1 MLLTDR
7 NFNTSFFE
15 AAGGGDP
22 VLYQH
27 LFWFFGHPEVENI
40 SLLTLPFAGKTL
52 LKTKVFYNADYFN
65 SIKVKMSSRKSS
77 SAGNFFDNKKG
88 TSETSRNE
96 LNETPKPVSIHV
108 PKHLKPLSD
117 NDFGYYLA
125 GLIDGDGHIS
135 KIPQIVICFAIKD
148 LSLAYYL
155 KKRIGYG
162 SIQKIKDKNAINLVI
177 AHTKGLIRVHN
188 LVCNKLVLDHKVQSL
203 NVMANSLGLKNEN
216 IKPVFYELKKDLNSF
231 LKTYWIAGF
240 SDADASFQIKIIDR
254 NTIPLKKKE
263 VRLNFQ
269 IDQKYEYVLNIFK
282 SVFGGYVGYR
292 SSQNTYYYGST
303 SFGSARKVIS
313 YFDHFH
319 LNSNKHISYLKWRK
333 CYLLIQNKEH
343 LSFNGLNKICKL
355 KKFLNV

>member
-52 LKTKVFYNADYFN
+52 LKTKVFYKANYLYLK
-65 SIKVKMSSRKSS
+65 KVKTLSLRSL
-77 SAGNFFDNKKG
+77 SAGNFFEKEKD
-88 TSETSRNE
+88 TSETLRNE
-96 LNETPKPVSIHV
+96 LNETPKPVSVHV
-108 PKHLKPLSD
+108 PKHLKPLND
-117 NDFGYYLA
+117 TDFGYYLA

-135 KIPQIVICFAIKD
+135 KTPQIVICFAIKD
-148 LSLAYYL
+148 ISLAYYL

-162 SIQKIKDKNAINLVI
+162 SIQKIKDKNAVNLVI
-177 AHTKGLIRVHN
+177 AHTKGLIKVYN
-188 LVCNKLVLDHKVQSL
+188 LICNKLVINHKVQSL
-203 NVMANSLGLKNEN
+203 SFLAQSLNIEDKVSILKS
-216 IKPVFYELKKDLNSF
+216 KDLENKNF
-231 LKTYWIAGF
+231 LLKTYWIAGF
-240 SDADASFQIKIIDR
+240 SDADASFQIKILDK
-254 NTIPLKKKE
+254 PLPAIRHVRGATVTPRKE

-269 IDQKYEYVLNIFK
+269 IDQKHEYVLNIFK

-313 YFDHFH
+313 YFDYFH
-319 LNSNKHISYLKWRK
+319 LNSSKHISYLK
-333 CYLLIQNKEH
+333 
-343 LSFNGLNKICKL
+343 
-355 KKFLNV
+355 

>member
-52 LKTKVFYNADYFN
+52 LKTKVFYKANYLYLK
-65 SIKVKMSSRKSS
+65 KVKMLSLRSL
-77 SAGNFFDNKKG
+77 SAGNFFEKEKD
-88 TSETSRNE
+88 TSETLRNE
-96 LNETPKPVSIHV
+96 LNETPKPVSVHV
-108 PKHLKPLSD
+108 PKHLKPLND
-117 NDFGYYLA
+117 TDFGYYLA

-135 KIPQIVICFAIKD
+135 KTPQIVICFAIKD
-148 LSLAYYL
+148 ISLAYYL

-162 SIQKIKDKNAINLVI
+162 SIQKIKDKNAVNLVI
-177 AHTKGLIRVHN
+177 AHTKGLIKVYN
-188 LVCNKLVLDHKVQSL
+188 LICNKLVINHKVQSL
-203 NVMANSLGLKNEN
+203 SFLAQSLNIEDKVSILKS
-216 IKPVFYELKKDLNSF
+216 KDLENKNF
-231 LKTYWIAGF
+231 LLKTYWIAGF
-240 SDADASFQIKIIDR
+240 SDADASFQIKILDK
-254 NTIPLKKKE
+254 PLHAIRHAIRHGRGATVTPRKE

-269 IDQKYEYVLNIFK
+269 IDQKHEYVLNIFK

-313 YFDHFH
+313 YFDYFH
-319 LNSNKHISYLKWRK
+319 LNSSKHISYLK
-333 CYLLIQNKEH
+333 
-343 LSFNGLNKICKL
+343 
-355 KKFLNV
+355 

>member
-52 LKTKVFYNADYFN
+52 LKTKVFYKANYLYLK
-65 SIKVKMSSRKSS
+65 KVKTLSLRSL
-77 SAGNFFDNKKG
+77 SAGNFFEKEKD
-88 TSETSRNE
+88 TSETLRNE
-96 LNETPKPVSIHV
+96 LNETPKPVSVHV
-108 PKHLKPLSD
+108 PKHLKPLND
-117 NDFGYYLA
+117 TDFGYYLA

-135 KIPQIVICFAIKD
+135 KTPQIVICFAIKD
-148 LSLAYYL
+148 ISLAYYL

-162 SIQKIKDKNAINLVI
+162 SIQKIKDKNAVNLVI
-177 AHTKGLIRVHN
+177 AHTKGLIKVYN
-188 LVCNKLVLDHKVQSL
+188 LICNKLVINHKVQSL
-203 NVMANSLGLKNEN
+203 SFLAQSLNIEDKVSILKS
-216 IKPVFYELKKDLNSF
+216 KDLENKNF
-231 LKTYWIAGF
+231 LLKTYWIAGF
-240 SDADASFQIKIIDR
+240 SDADASFQIKILDK
-254 NTIPLKKKE
+254 PLPAIRHGRGATVTPRKE

-269 IDQKYEYVLNIFK
+269 IDQKHEYVLNIFK

-313 YFDHFH
+313 YFDYFH
-319 LNSNKHISYLKWRK
+319 LNSSKHISYLK
-333 CYLLIQNKEH
+333 
-343 LSFNGLNKICKL
+343 
-355 KKFLNV
+355 